1 MEPISFAAPLVSL
14 FLAVMTL
21 IGGGFVQPDDGYI
34 TTQSVSGETVEADI
48 ILATELEV
56 YGTDSGYVRYS
67 AVNTTDQ
74 MIMYGYE
81 WHLERLIDSE
91 VVPATYRDSAWQVV
105 EFPDNTAFPQPSLWI
120 MPGETLWLK
129 FDFDDF
135 KYELDAGIYRIV
147 KEFGDDIYAAEFV
160 IVDAVDTDEAADA
173 DESAD
178 LTEITGTTESA
189 DTTEPTGADSAE

>member
-1 MEPISFAAPLVSL
+1 MEPISFTAPLVSL

-21 IGGGFVQPDDGYI
+21 LGGGFVQPDDGYI

-56 YGTDSGYVRYS
+56 YGTDSEFVRYS
-67 AVNTTDQ
+67 AVNTTDEP
-74 MIMYGYE
+74 IMYGYG
-81 WHLERLIDSE
+81 WRLEQLIDSE
-91 VVPATYRDSAWQVV
+91 VIPATYRGSDWQVV

-120 MPGETLWLK
+120 MPGETLWLD

-135 KYELDAGIYRIV
+135 KYELDAGTYRIV
-147 KEFGDDIYAAEFV
+147 KQFGDDIYAAEFV

-178 LTEITGTTESA
+178 LTEITGTTEST
-189 DTTEPTGADSAE
+189 DTTEPTGADGAE

>member
-56 YGTDSGYVRYS
+56 YGTDSGYVRYI
-67 AVNTTDQ
+67 AVNTSDEP
-74 MIMYGYE
+74 IMYGYG
-81 WHLERLIDSE
+81 WRLERLIDSE
-91 VVPATYRDSAWQVV
+91 VIPATYRGSDWQVV

-120 MPGETLWLK
+120 MPGETLWLD

-173 DESAD
+173 GESAD
-178 LTEITGTTESA
+178 LTEITGA
-189 DTTEPTGADSAE
+189 DDAI

>member
-21 IGGGFVQPDDGYI
+21 LSGGFVQPDDGYI
-34 TTQSVSGETVEADI
+34 TTQSVSGEVEEADI

-56 YGTDSGYVRYS
+56 YGTDSEFVRYS
-67 AVNTTDQ
+67 VDNTTDQ

-81 WHLERLIDSE
+81 WHLERLLDSE
-91 VVPATYRDSAWQVV
+91 VDPTPYCDSAWQVV

-120 MPGETLWLK
+120 MPGETLWLD
-129 FDFDDF
+129 FDFDFF

-178 LTEITGTTESA
+178 LTEITGTTEST